1 MMKKSIEQP
10 ATDQIQ
16 HPWGW
21 FLLLYLVGISGTTLL
36 AYGVRWLIF

>member
-1 MMKKSIEQP
+1 MKKSVGSPEP
-10 ATDQIQ
+10 DQLK